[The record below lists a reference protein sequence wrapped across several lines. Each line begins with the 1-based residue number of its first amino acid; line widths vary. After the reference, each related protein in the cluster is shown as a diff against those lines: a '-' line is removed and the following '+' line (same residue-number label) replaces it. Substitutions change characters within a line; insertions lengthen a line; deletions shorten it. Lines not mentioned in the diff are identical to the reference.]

1 MKILKPLGWGLML
14 FFAAAISLVSARYL
28 SGDPS
33 VYFEEQRLVYIAH
46 TFGIVSH
53 VAGSIVA
60 LLLGP
65 FQFLPRLRRKKWL
78 NVHRWIGRL
87 YLVGILVGG
96 LSGFY
101 MATLSHGGI
110 ITHLGFGALAAA
122 WLYTGGMAYWTIR
135 QRDIKSHQAWMI
147 RNYALT
153 FAAVTLRLQ
162 LPLLAAL
169 LGFTTGYQIVSW
181 TAWIPNLII
190 AQIIITRTVY
200 KTRRSQLE
208 PQTA

>member
-1 MKILKPLGWGLML
+1 MKILKSLGWGLML
-14 FFAAAISLVSARYL
+14 FFAVGISLVSARYF
-28 SGDPS
+28 SGDAS
-33 VYFEEQRLVYIAH
+33 VYFEQQKFVYIAH

-53 VAGSIVA
+53 IAGSIIA

-78 NVHRWIGRL
+78 TVHRWIGRL

-96 LSGFY
+96 LAGFY
-101 MATLSHGGI
+101 MATLSYGGI
-110 ITHLGFGALAAA
+110 ITHLGFAGLAAA

-135 QRDIKSHQAWMI
+135 QRNIKAHQAWMI

-162 LPLLAAL
+162 LPIFGTLF
-169 LGFTTGYQIVSW
+169 GFTTGYQIVSW

-190 AQIIITRTVY
+190 AQIIIMRTVY
-200 KTRRSQLE
+200 KTHQSHLE
-208 PQTA
+208 PQAA